1 MIIQIILIISFIVFL
16 FWVLASPNSYKVRAW
31 TKLLTI
37 IFVTAA
43 IVTILFPNSTNRLA
57 HLVGVSRGADLLL
70 YILTLVFIFGMFNS
84 YVSEKRL
91 QKKIVVL
98 ARKIA
103 ILESNQRNIDSK
115 KK

>member
-1 MIIQIILIISFIVFL
+1 
-16 FWVLASPNSYKVRAW
+16 
-31 TKLLTI
+31 
-37 IFVTAA
+37 
-43 IVTILFPNSTNRLA
+43 
-57 HLVGVSRGADLLL
+57 
-70 YILTLVFIFGMFNS
+70 VFIFGMFNS